1 MRVKGGVSMEKFI
14 PYQKLSKKKKRELDR
29 KRRGTWGNLNPVT
42 RTPANSKAYQ
52 RQKAR
57 KWNREDFP
65 TVPLLF
71 HSFTYLGAIS

>member
-1 MRVKGGVSMEKFI
+1 MEKFI

-57 KWNREDFP
+57 KWKREDFP
-65 TVPLLF
+65 TVSLFF